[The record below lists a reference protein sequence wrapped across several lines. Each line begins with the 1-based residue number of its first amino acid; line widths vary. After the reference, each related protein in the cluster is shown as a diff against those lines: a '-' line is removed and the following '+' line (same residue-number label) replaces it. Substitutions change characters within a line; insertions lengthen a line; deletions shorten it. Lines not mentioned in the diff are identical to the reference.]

1 MKKCP
6 YCNAVIEENARFC
19 IYCMKTLNEKQIIK
33 PQKPIKK
40 TVVISIISAVLVFAL
55 IVICSFFPNT
65 HNPSFP
71 SINSDSIVNDSSQN
85 FDSSFSEDSSENTEN
100 NESQYQ
106 TSSSNSNSKNNFT
119 SNTITSNNTT
129 TSNSSSNSSSSNNSS
144 TSSSSTS
151 SSSSN
156 SSSSG
161 NVENSS
167 DQSSGNNSS
176 NNGETETSDLLQAL
190 TYQISKNEI
199 EILQCD
205 TELKGDIIIPQ
216 EIDGIPV
223 VRITRQAF
231 INCNKIT
238 SIVIPESVRQI
249 NTEAF
254 KNCTALKRVNI
265 PKNINIIESYIF
277 SNCTSLTDVTLP
289 KLSYIPTGMFYDC
302 TSLTEITLKSEV
314 IMRHVFN
321 GCTNLKT
328 IHITSQFP
336 YLAIQDYAFN
346 NCTSLSDIYFNFDT
360 SKVEFG
366 SNNES
371 IINATWH

>member
-19 IYCMKTLNEKQIIK
+19 IYCMKTLNEKQIINS
-33 PQKPIKK
+33 QKPIKK

-65 HNPSFP
+65 NNPAFP

-129 TSNSSSNSSSSNNSS
+129 TSSSSS
-144 TSSSSTS
+144 S

-336 YLAIQDYAFN
+336 HLAIQDYAFN

>member
-40 TVVISIISAVLVFAL
+40 TVVISIISAILVFAL

-65 HNPSFP
+65 NNPSFP
-71 SINSDSIVNDSSQN
+71 SINSDSIVNDSNQN
-85 FDSSFSEDSSENTEN
+85 FDSSFSENSSENTEN
-100 NESQYQ
+100 NESPYQ
-106 TSSSNSNSKNNFT
+106 TSSSNGNSKNNFT

-129 TSNSSSNSSSSNNSS
+129 
-144 TSSSSTS
+144 TS